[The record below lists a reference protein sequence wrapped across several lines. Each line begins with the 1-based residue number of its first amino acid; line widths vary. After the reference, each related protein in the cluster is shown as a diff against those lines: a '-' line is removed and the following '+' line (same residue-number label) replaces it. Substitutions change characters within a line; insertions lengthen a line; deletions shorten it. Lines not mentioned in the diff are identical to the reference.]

1 VNTIRLKEEEWQ
13 RNCQI
18 TKDSPEGRPKVG
30 IYSNDWIRN
39 NTTVA
44 AYDNLPNARNGCLGI
59 LEKDESDEGYSLPL
73 NPRG

>member
-30 IYSNDWIRN
+30 IYSNDRIRN
-39 NTTVA
+39 NTTVD
-44 AYDNLPNARNGCLGI
+44 AYDGIFAKRLGMAA
-59 LEKDESDEGYSLPL
+59 
-73 NPRG
+73 